1 MKPEMQPL
9 IIIFSFIILMI
20 LIRRIFQ
27 WQRHKLWHE
36 TARLA
41 LEKGQPITSAG
52 VDPEVQS
59 WRSWRRRRSAT
70 FDFRRGLILLAVS
83 AGMYFGMPDH
93 SQKYMLI
100 PAFIG
105 AAFLIMG
112 VISLCTADKTKV
124 HERDRDPTD
133 RV

>member
-1 MKPEMQPL
+1 MNSDLNPL
-9 IIIFSFIILMI
+9 IIVFSFIILMI
-20 LIRRIFQ
+20 LIRRFFQ

-52 VDPEVQS
+52 PDPEVQS
-59 WRSWRRRRSAT
+59 WRSWRRRRGAT

-83 AGMYFGMPDH
+83 AGMYFSGHGHVRD
-93 SQKYMLI
+93 YVLI

-105 AAFLIMG
+105 AAFLVMG
-112 VISLCTADKTKV
+112 IISLCTTDKTKV
-124 HERDRDPTD
+124 HERDSDPAD